1 MLLQSIEHQQNELRQ
16 RLKLAI
22 EDVKIIQQFGDYD
35 FIISH
40 AEVNHRHGVGV
51 LLKRIFRDDQNIVSI
66 RSHNLY
72 DGKDNFGNFNF
83 LIHHKSYNLSTI
95 YEQVRS
101 TLGSLKPKRILCI
114 PYFLD
119 DILTTLAIKE
129 MFDVPLCTYLM
140 DDQNIYVNEIPD
152 NSMAQLLDKSDLCLG
167 ISRNL
172 CQAYQQKYHK
182 KIYFVPPVAPQQF
195 IVKNTIIFPSSRQ
208 KKHGV
213 LIGNIWSQTWLDRLR
228 ETVRTSGV
236 KIDWYGNPHREWLK
250 FEETELAQDGI
261 TFQGYL
267 ENEADLVAKLREAS
281 FAIIPT
287 ADNIT
292 ANDRLE
298 IAKLSLPSRIPFLVA
313 TAHLPLLVMGDKDTA
328 AAQFVQDFQ
337 LGVVCRYNSGEFA
350 EKLSW
355 IIDEENQRS
364 IRNRV
369 SKLAQSLSSQGI
381 KDWIWDSLAQKSPQD
396 NRFEKLGQF
405 LNDATVIL
413 THNEV
418 NQKHGT
424 GALVKRIIADTP
436 NIYSIRSDNHY
447 GGIHNFGEISYCLPQ
462 KGISRIEAFKIIL
475 TLLEDIEVKQA
486 FCVPYYTDDLYLSI
500 AVKELFNVPLGVYIM
515 DDQNIVAKNIPDD
528 LMREF
533 LSKCS
538 FRLATHPE
546 LRDAYE
552 EKYAMSFYLLP
563 AVVPDNLIS
572 RNITTPDKKLFHI
585 KTGALIG
592 SIWSNTWFQ
601 MLTDTVKG
609 ANLHLDWYGN
619 YNYHWLTESPSE
631 ISEKRNIT
639 PYGVVDEITLAEKLK
654 QYPYVVVPTGTLDER
669 DDRAELSIL
678 SLPGRIIFAM
688 ASSHTPVIILGSE
701 KTSAGAFIQRFG
713 IGVVCDY
720 NPQSFKEAVD
730 YVTQPDIQKQ
740 MRHRA
745 FQVAQAFSGVDIN
758 NWIWQSLEKGK
769 PSDDKFEK
777 LFMTKINN

>member
-1 MLLQSIEHQQNELRQ
+1 MLLGSIEQQQKELRQ
-16 RLKLAI
+16 QLKLAI
-22 EDVKIIQQFGDYD
+22 EDLKITENFGDYD

-40 AEVNHRHGVGV
+40 AEVNDRHGVGV
-51 LLKRIFRDDQNIVSI
+51 LLKRIFRYDQNIISI
-66 RSHNLY
+66 RSRNLY
-72 DGKDNFGNFNF
+72 DGKDDLGNFNF
-83 LIHHKSYNLSTI
+83 LIHHDNYDINSI

-101 TLGSLKPKRILCI
+101 SLGNLKPKRILCI

-119 DILTTLAIKE
+119 DILTAIAIKD
-129 MFDVPLCTYLM
+129 MFNVPLCTYLM
-140 DDQNIYVNEIPD
+140 DDQNIYINEIPD
-152 NSMAQLLDKSDLCLG
+152 RYMRELLDKSDLCLG
-167 ISRNL
+167 ISKNL
-172 CQAYQQKYHK
+172 CQAYEEKYHQK
-182 KIYFVPPVAPQQF
+182 MWFVPPVAPEQF
-195 IVKNTIIFPSSRQ
+195 IVKDKVHFPSQ
-208 KKHGV
+208 KQEKHGV
-213 LIGNIWSQTWLDRLR
+213 LIGNIWSQHWLDRLR
-228 ETVRTSGV
+228 ETIRGSDV
-236 KIDWYGNPHREWLK
+236 KIDWYGNPHRDWLK

-261 TFQGYL
+261 IFKGYL
-267 ENEADLVAKLREAS
+267 EHEADLVQKLREAS

-287 ADNIT
+287 ADNYN
-292 ANDRLE
+292 ANDRRE
-298 IAKLSLPSRIPFLVA
+298 IAKLSLPSRIPFLIA
-313 TAHLPLLVMGDKDTA
+313 TAHLPLLVIGDKDTA
-328 AAQFVQDFQ
+328 AAQFVTDFQ
-337 LGVVCRYNSGEFA
+337 LGTVGEYNPMEFKQ
-350 EKLSW
+350 KLEW
-355 IIDEENQRS
+355 IMDKENQQI
-364 IRNRV
+364 IRHRGA
-369 SKLAQSLSSQGI
+369 KLAQSLSSQGI
-381 KDWIWDSLAQKSPQD
+381 KHWIWDSLAKKEPED
-396 NRFEKLGQF
+396 KRFEKLGQF

-447 GGIHNFGEISYCLPQ
+447 GGIHNFGEMSYCLPQ
-462 KGISRIEAFKIIL
+462 KGISRLEAFKIIL
-475 TLLEDIEVKQA
+475 SLLEDIEVKQA

-500 AVKELFNVPLGVYIM
+500 AVKELFDVPLGVYIM
-515 DDQNIVAKNIPDD
+515 DDQNIVARNIPDD

-552 EKYAMSFYLLP
+552 EKYGMSFYILP
-563 AVVPDNLIS
+563 AVVPNHLITHDITFPDDNLLQF
-572 RNITTPDKKLFHI
+572 KK
-585 KTGALIG
+585 GALIG

-601 MLTDTVKG
+601 MLTNTVKG

-619 YNYHWLTESPSE
+619 YNYHWLTESPEE

-639 PYGVVDEITLAEKLK
+639 PYGVVDEATLAQKLK

-720 NPQSFKEAVD
+720 HPQSFQEAVE
-730 YVTQPDIQKQ
+730 YVTQPDVQKQ
-740 MRHRA
+740 MRDRA
-745 FQVAQAFSGVDIN
+745 SQVAQKFSALDIN
-758 NWIWQSLEKGK
+758 NWIWQSLAKGE

-777 LFMTKINN
+777 LFRII

>member
-1 MLLQSIEHQQNELRQ
+1 MMLKSIEHQQQELRQ
-16 RLKLAI
+16 QLKLAI
-22 EDVKIIQQFGDYD
+22 EDLKIIEHFSDYD

-40 AEVNHRHGVGV
+40 SEVNDRHGVGV

-66 RSHNLY
+66 RSRNLY
-72 DGKDNFGNFNF
+72 DGKDDFGNFNF
-83 LIHHKSYNLSTI
+83 LIHHDNYDINAI

-101 TLGSLKPKRILCI
+101 SLGNLKPKRILCI
-114 PYFLD
+114 PYFVD
-119 DILTTLAIKE
+119 DILTAIAIKD
-129 MFDVPLCTYLM
+129 MFNVPLCTYLM
-140 DDQNIYVNEIPD
+140 DDQNIYINEIPD
-152 NSMAQLLDKSDLCLG
+152 KYMAELLNKSDLCFG

-172 CQAYQQKYHK
+172 CQAYEQKYHQ
-182 KIYFVPPVAPQQF
+182 KIWFVPPVAPEQF
-195 IVKNTIIFPSSRQ
+195 IVKNIVIFPPQ
-208 KKHGV
+208 VQEQHGV
-213 LIGNIWSQTWLDRLR
+213 LIGNIWNQNWLDRLR
-228 ETVRTSGV
+228 ETIRGSGV
-236 KIDWYGNPHREWLK
+236 KIDWYGNPHRGWLK

-261 TFQGYL
+261 IFRGYL
-267 ENEADLVAKLREAS
+267 ENEIDLVEKLREAS
-281 FAIIPT
+281 FAVIPT
-287 ADNIT
+287 AQEISSSE
-292 ANDRLE
+292 RME

-313 TAHLPLLVMGDKDTA
+313 TAHIPLLVMGNEQTA
-328 AAQFVQDFQ
+328 AANFVTDFQ
-337 LGVVCRYNSGEFA
+337 LGIVSNYDSLEFR
-350 EKLSW
+350 EKIAWLTNLQNQD
-355 IIDEENQRS
+355 IIRHQA
-364 IRNRV
+364 

-381 KDWIWDSLAQKSPQD
+381 KDWIWDSLTKKVPQD
-396 NRFEKLGQF
+396 KRFEKLGQF
-405 LNDATVIL
+405 LNEATIIL

-447 GGIHNFGEISYCLPQ
+447 GGIHNFGEMSYCLPQ
-462 KGISRIEAFKIIL
+462 KGISRLEAFKIIL
-475 TLLEDIEVKQA
+475 SLLEDIEIKQA

-500 AVKELFNVPLGVYIM
+500 AIKELFNVPLGVYIM
-515 DDQNIVAKNIPDD
+515 DDQNIVARNIPDD

-552 EKYAMSFYLLP
+552 QKYAMSFYILP
-563 AVVPDNLIS
+563 AVVPDNLIT
-572 RNITTPDKKLFHI
+572 RNITSPDKNLFRL
-585 KTGALIG
+585 KKGALIG

-601 MLTDTVKG
+601 MLTNTVKG

-619 YNYHWLTESPSE
+619 YNYHWLTESPTE
-631 ISEKRNIT
+631 ISEKRSIT
-639 PYGVVDEITLAEKLK
+639 PYGVVDEATLAEKLK

-669 DDRAELSIL
+669 DDRSELSIL

-720 NPQSFKEAVD
+720 NPQSFKEAVE
-730 YVTQPDIQKQ
+730 YVTQPDVQKQ
-740 MRHRA
+740 MRDRA
-745 FQVAQAFSGVDIN
+745 SQVAQKFSAFDIN
-758 NWIWQSLEKGK
+758 NWIWESLVKGE

-777 LFMTKINN
+777 LFMTTINN